1 MAFLKPIRVLITG
14 AGAPGI
20 AGTIYSLKNNFDNRK
35 MITIGTDLKEEVIG
49 KYLCDKFYK
58 VICPKEENYIDVMLN
73 ICEKEKI
80 DVLLPQTT
88 AELFKLSKHKNDF
101 ENVGTKIT
109 ISDYEAIRVSNNK
122 FELTNIF
129 KKLKLPYPEFHL
141 VRKFDDLIEKAKK
154 LGFPE
159 KPVVI
164 KPPESSGMR
173 GLRVLYEGI
182 DLKRSFYEDK
192 PVSVSIEGKVPN
204 SLFIT
209 SQALHSI
216 IGDEF
221 PELMVSEFLP
231 GAEYSVDCFRS
242 VDGNKIIIIPRKRD
256 LIRTGITF
264 YGTTEENKE
273 IIEYSR
279 RIAEEIDLTYMF
291 GFQYKLDSEGTP
303 KILES
308 NPRIQGTMV
317 LATFSGANI
326 IYASIKHALG
336 EDVPDFNIKWGTKIM
351 RYWGGIGVFN
361 GKMIHNIQL

>member
-1 MAFLKPIRVLITG
+1 VAYLKPIKVLITG
-14 AGAPGI
+14 VGAPGI
-20 AGTIYSLKNNFDNRK
+20 AGTLYSLKKNFDNRK
-35 MITIGTDLKEEVIG
+35 VTTIGTDLKEEVVG

-58 VICPKEENYIDVMLN
+58 VVHPKEKDYIDVMLN
-73 ICEKEKI
+73 ICEKERI

-88 AELFKLSKHKNDF
+88 AELFKLSKHKKNF

-109 ISDYEAIRVSNNK
+109 ISDYEAIRIANNK
-122 FELTNIF
+122 LKLTEIF
-129 KKLKLPYPEFHL
+129 KKLKLPYPEFYL
-141 VRKFDDLIEKAKK
+141 ASKFDELIEKAKK

-164 KPPESSGMR
+164 KPLESSGMR

-182 DLKRSFYEDK
+182 NLKRSFYEDK
-192 PVSVSIEGKVPN
+192 PVSVSVEGRVPN

-209 SQALHSI
+209 SQALYSI

-231 GAEYSVDCFRS
+231 GAEYSVDCFRTTYGKRM
-242 VDGNKIIIIPRKRD
+242 DIIPRKRD

-279 RIAEEIDLTYMF
+279 RIAEEINLKYMF

-317 LATFSGANI
+317 LATFAGANV
-326 IYASIKHALG
+326 IYASIKHALD
-336 EDVPDFNIKWGTKIM
+336 EKIPEFNIKWGTRIM
-351 RYWGGIGVFN
+351 RYWGGIGVLN
-361 GKMIHNIQL
+361 GEKVHDIEL